1 MGNKDFSDLKNN
13 KGQSMLEYIL
23 LMAVMTTIGMTLF
36 KSKVFTDF
44 MGPNSVF
51 FDELR
56 SRYAFTYRY
65 GSPPTENQDPTEGNA
80 YSNKIFYTRRH
91 LSLAIVVSRLWS
103 FYWRLLLCSR

>member
-1 MGNKDFSDLKNN
+1 MGYKDFLDLKNK

-65 GSPPTENQDPTEGNA
+65 GSPPTGNEDPTEGNS
-80 YSNKIFYTRRH
+80 YSNKHEAYFNGSTNETRFFTP
-91 LSLAIVVSRLWS
+91 VDT
-103 FYWRLLLCSR
+103 YP